1 MVCMSGALPPLGA
14 STERV
19 VHQDHFDVV
28 LRDDG
33 IVWLRRN
40 DELYPHV
47 VAIHE
52 AYDAFLRV
60 VDDWLLDRRI
70 KSGKIGTRGKTPMAW
85 LYDVRGAPT
94 RRNDPEFEQVVQDRR
109 ADLLKRSPAL
119 SVLVMSASGK
129 MQVTRMAR
137 TGNANLT
144 IFDDFDEAVASLLER
159 MTQEFRGSSVT

>member
-1 MVCMSGALPPLGA
+1 MAGALPP
-14 STERV
+14 RV
-19 VHQDHFDVV
+19 APTDRTIHQDHFDVV

-47 VAIHE
+47 MAVHE

-70 KSGKIGTRGKTPMAW
+70 KEGRIGTKGKTPMAW
-85 LYDVRGAPT
+85 LYDVRFAPT
-94 RRNDPEFEQVVQDRR
+94 RRNDPEFEKVVQERR

-137 TGNANLT
+137 AGNANLM
-144 IFDDFDEAVASLLER
+144 IFDDFDEAVTSLLER
-159 MTQEFRGSSVT
+159 MQQEFRASGAPKP

>member
-1 MVCMSGALPPLGA
+1 MSSALPPLGA
-14 STERV
+14 SPDRV

-40 DELYPHV
+40 DELYPS
-47 VAIHE
+47 VAAING

-70 KSGKIGTRGKTPMAW
+70 KSGKIGTKGKTPMAW

-109 ADLLKRSPAL
+109 ADLFKRSPLL
-119 SVLVMSASGK
+119 SVLVTSASGK

-137 TGNANLT
+137 TGNANLM
-144 IFDDFDEAVASLLER
+144 IFDDFDDAVASLLER
-159 MTQEFRGSSVT
+159 MQAEQSRSSAPKP

>member
-1 MVCMSGALPPLGA
+1 MSGALPPAGA
-14 STERV
+14 ATERV

-40 DELYPHV
+40 DELYPD
-47 VAIHE
+47 VASIHA

-60 VDDWLLDRRI
+60 VDDWILDLRI
-70 KSGKIGTRGKTPMAW
+70 KSGKIGTRARTPMAW
-85 LYDVRGAPT
+85 LYDVRSAPT

-109 ADLLKRSPAL
+109 ADLVQRSPVL
-119 SVLVMSASGK
+119 SVLVQTASGK
-129 MQVTRMAR
+129 MQVTRLAR
-137 TGNANLT
+137 TGNANLM

-159 MTQEFRGSSVT
+159 MKQEFRASGAPIS